1 MRAADLMQTDV
12 RTISPDDSVADLV
25 QALADSHVSGLPV
38 VSPSGQIVGVVSA
51 TDVLQASAE
60 KEDTRARANLFEH
73 TTVGDIMTRD
83 AHLIEPDTDA
93 RDAAKQM
100 LYGEVRRLFVQENGR
115 LVGVVSQTDIAQAV
129 GSGRL

>member
-1 MRAADLMQTDV
+1 MRVADLMQTDV

-25 QALADSHVSGLPV
+25 QALAESHVSGLPV

-83 AHLIEPDTDA
+83 AHVIEPDTDA